1 MEKTIITYDMY
12 DHMMDNLIEQ
22 IAFSK
27 LYTKVKYVYGI
38 PRGGL
43 PMAVH
48 LSHHLGLDF
57 ADNEF
62 FHNMMTREQ
71 RKKTLI
77 VDDVADT
84 GITLKRLKLVYT
96 INFTIATLHYKP
108 RSTVKPNFYVEET
121 DKWICYPW
129 ESLNEEPNR
138 EGYDDEH
145 SS

>member
-108 RSTVKPNFYVEET
+108 RST
-121 DKWICYPW
+121 
-129 ESLNEEPNR
+129 
-138 EGYDDEH
+138 G
-145 SS
+145 